1 MTVEL
6 TTDQICTVLDALE
19 QWEEGLDSEMQGD
32 ELDEAR
38 KYIHTLRGVLR
49 VALVRENAEH
59 LIVKL
64 FGEQHEL
71 R

>member
-19 QWEEGLDSEMQGD
+19 QWEEGLDSEMQDD

-38 KYIHTLRGVLR
+38 KDIHTLRGVL
-49 VALVRENAEH
+49 VDALVTQFWGSKN
-59 LIVKL
+59 I
-64 FGEQHEL
+64 
-71 R
+71 